1 MRQGLY
7 GKGCCLR
14 LGVGNSAAQSAVV
27 ISAALPRV
35 ISPLRG
41 GYIRPSGGLCFAA
54 VGGKVNVCHGSR
66 HISMDR
72 THSGSILL
80 TITAVALPLQN
91 VPARRAHLNFA
102 PKGVQNIT
110 RGFAADITAPR
121 ARYNFSP
128 QAKNITDSGFSPRR
142 SLSRRTSEVSG
153 QWLGVRNR
161 AAATENKPR
170 RGSAL
175 GSPVQGSHRAF
186 AERFLAPLCKGSC
199 RRSRLR
205 GCIGDQ

>member
-1 MRQGLY
+1 MRRKASQLY
-7 GKGCCLR
+7 P
-14 LGVGNSAAQSAVV
+14 
-27 ISAALPRV
+27 AALPRV

-54 VGGKVNVCHGSR
+54 VGGKVNVCRGSR
-66 HISMDR
+66 HISINR

-142 SLSRRTSEVSG
+142 SLSRRRSEFNSKCGIVWSLESGVSTERHSYIRG
-153 QWLGVRNR
+153 F
-161 AAATENKPR
+161 AAGYIAASR
-170 RGSAL
+170 RLYPPFGR
-175 GSPVQGSHRAF
+175 VMF
-186 AERFLAPLCKGSC
+186 C
-199 RRSRLR
+199 RRRRQS
-205 GCIGDQ
+205 

>member
-1 MRQGLY
+1 M
-7 GKGCCLR
+7 
-14 LGVGNSAAQSAVV
+14 
-27 ISAALPRV
+27 PRV
-35 ISPLRG
+35 ISRLRR
-41 GYIRPSGGLCFAA
+41 GYVRPSGGLCFAA
-54 VGGKVNVCHGSR
+54 VGGKVNVCRGSR
-66 HISMDR
+66 HIPIDR

-142 SLSRRTSEVSG
+142 SLSRRRSEVSG

-170 RGSAL
+170 RGGAL

-186 AERFLAPLCKGSC
+186 AERFLAPLTQLAFE
-199 RRSRLR
+199 RRQWRIQRERQAAAVRKCESE
-205 GCIGDQ
+205 

>member
-1 MRQGLY
+1 MECAR
-7 GKGCCLR
+7 
-14 LGVGNSAAQSAVV
+14 SAVV

-54 VGGKVNVCHGSR
+54 AGGKVNVCRGSR
-66 HISMDR
+66 HISINR
-72 THSGSILL
+72 THLGSILL

-91 VPARRAHLNFA
+91 VPARWAHLNFA

-128 QAKNITDSGFSPRR
+128 QAKNITEILRLAAVFHCGAAA
-142 SLSRRTSEVSG
+142 RRTHLNYSLFTVTYS
-153 QWLGVRNR
+153 LNSL
-161 AAATENKPR
+161 P
-170 RGSAL
+170 
-175 GSPVQGSHRAF
+175 
-186 AERFLAPLCKGSC
+186 
-199 RRSRLR
+199 
-205 GCIGDQ
+205 